1 MSRSKFAAITSGLLA
16 RKGEAR
22 PWTEPEML
30 HPKQALAWRPAEISS
45 PAPQP
50 EALLRKAPQ
59 CELPQFETPL
69 QSTEAETRAAWKK
82 YVLRLSHHDYERLG
96 ILAVKQGKT
105 RQRLLQETVDQ
116 LFTGM
121 TQAYGGKCACLGERH
136 PEKRGGD

>member
-22 PWTEPEML
+22 PWADPDML
-30 HPKQALAWRPAEISS
+30 PLKQPLAWRPAEARS
-45 PAPQP
+45 PAPQR
-50 EALLRKAPQ
+50 ETLQ
-59 CELPQFETPL
+59 QETPHH
-69 QSTEAETRAAWKK
+69 EMRAEKPAAWKK

-121 TQAYGGKCACLGERH
+121 TQTYGSNCACLSEER
-136 PEKRGGD
+136 RA